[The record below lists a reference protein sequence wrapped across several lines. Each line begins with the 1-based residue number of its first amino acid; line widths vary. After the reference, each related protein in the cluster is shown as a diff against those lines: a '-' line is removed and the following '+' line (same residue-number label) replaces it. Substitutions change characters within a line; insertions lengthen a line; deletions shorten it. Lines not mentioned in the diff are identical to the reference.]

1 MKTVLNTQNYNIM
14 ANPMFLGESLGLQRY
29 DLIKRPIFVEL
40 TDKQLKNFWKHDE
53 VNLTKDRVDYESLTG
68 TERFIFENNLR
79 WQTMTDSML
88 SRSIHEVSQYVTNPE
103 LEICMSTWSFFETIH
118 SRSYTWVLQNITK
131 NPAKFFDSILEDKEI
146 VNRANFIK
154 DSYDKLLGNPTDV
167 KQGIHDAVL
176 STYITESLSFYISFA
191 CTLYF
196 KYRGKLVGNGS
207 IVQLIERDEALHTAI
222 TLNIMKYWK
231 QDPLE
236 GFQEIMKANEQ
247 KTYDLF
253 ALVVENEKL
262 WVDYLFSQGDLVG
275 LNANLLKGYIDWL
288 ANNRLTSIGLKKI
301 FDQKNNPIGGWLDTF
316 SDSSRI
322 QAAPQE
328 TEIIRYEVGAL
339 DKTIDVGA
347 FDDLGDL

>member
-1 MKTVLNTQNYNIM
+1 MNTVLNTSNYDIM
-14 ANPMFLGESLGLQRY
+14 QNPMFLGETLGLQRY

-53 VNLTKDRVDYESLTG
+53 VNLTQDRMDYETLNA

-88 SRSIHEVSQYVTNPE
+88 SRSIHGVSNYVTNPE

-146 VNRANFIK
+146 VERANFIK
-154 DSYDKLLGNPTDV
+154 DSYDKLLGEPKDV
-167 KQGIHDAVL
+167 KQGIFDAVL

-196 KYRGKLVGNGS
+196 KYRGKMVGNGS
-207 IVQLIERDEALHTAI
+207 IIQLIERDEALHASI
-222 TLNIMKYWK
+222 TQNIMKYWK

-236 GFQEIMKANEQ
+236 GFQEIMKNNQQ

-253 ALVVENEKL
+253 ALVVENEKK
-262 WVDYLFSQGDLVG
+262 WIDYLFSSGDLIG
-275 LNANLLKGYIDWL
+275 LNAKLMKGYVEWL
-288 ANNRLTSIGLKKI
+288 ANNRLVSLGFKKI
-301 FDQKNNPIGGWLDTF
+301 FDQKLNPIGGWLDTF

-322 QAAPQE
+322 QVAPQE
-328 TEIIRYEVGAL
+328 SEIIRYEVGAM
-339 DKTIDVGA
+339 DKTLVDGD
-347 FDDLGDL
+347 FDSLGDL